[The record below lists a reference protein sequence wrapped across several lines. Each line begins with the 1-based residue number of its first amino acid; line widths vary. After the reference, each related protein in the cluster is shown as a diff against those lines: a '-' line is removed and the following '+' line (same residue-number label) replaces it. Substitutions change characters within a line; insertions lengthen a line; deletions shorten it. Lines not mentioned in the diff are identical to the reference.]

1 MVSTR
6 APLKVAYLLKRYPRF
21 SETFV
26 VAEILAHE
34 AAGAT
39 VDIVALRPVDEA
51 HFQGSLAAVRSPVTY
66 VPEAPR
72 KPAHL
77 WGLLDDLRRNW
88 PAAWQAL
95 AHAEIIDP
103 DDLFQALWVARFVRE
118 RGIEHLHAHFAT
130 VATTVARLVSLMT
143 GVTYGFT
150 AHAKDIYHDYP
161 EDQQLALK
169 LRDAAYV
176 VTVSDYNLRYLQDTF
191 DHDAAAVTRIYNG
204 LDLDTMP
211 FRSPVERRPTILGV
225 GRLVEKKGFAV
236 LIDACRLLADQGFDF
251 DCRIIGGGELRADL
265 ERQIEGLGLQ
275 NRVVLAGPLP
285 REHVQ
290 AAMQEAAVLAAP
302 CVVGRDG
309 NRDGLPTVLL
319 EAMALGTPTVATPV
333 TGIPE
338 LIEDGRT
345 GLLVD
350 EHDVDGLAA
359 RLGHI
364 LQGGGLRHALAT
376 RARRRIEADFDIHRN
391 AARLRGLFPAKAP
404 EKAVEK
410 APERAPEM
418 AAGHAVPL
426 RRAS

>member
-1 MVSTR
+1 MSSTR
-6 APLKVAYLLKRYPRF
+6 VPLKTAYLLKRYPRF

-34 AAGAT
+34 AAGT
-39 VDIVALRPVDEA
+39 TLDILALRPVAEA

-66 VPEAPR
+66 VPERPG

-77 WGLLDDLRRNW
+77 WALLDDLRQNW
-88 PAAWQAL
+88 PAAWRSL
-95 AHAEIIDP
+95 EHAEIIDP

-161 EDQQLALK
+161 EDQQLGLK

-176 VTVSDYNLRYLQDTF
+176 VTVSDYNVRYLRAHF
-191 DHDAAAVTRIYNG
+191 GADAAAVTRIYNG
-204 LDLDTMP
+204 LDLAAMP
-211 FRSPVERRPTILGV
+211 FRSPAARQPLILGV
-225 GRLVEKKGFAV
+225 GRLIEKKGFDV
-236 LIDACRLLADQGFDF
+236 LIDACRRLADQGLDF
-251 DCRIIGGGELRADL
+251 RCRIIGGGERRADL
-265 ERQIEGLGLQ
+265 ERQIAGLGLE
-275 NRVVLAGPLP
+275 NRVELAGPLP
-285 REHVQ
+285 RERVQ

-302 CVVGRDG
+302 CVVGADG

-319 EAMALGTPTVATPV
+319 EAMALGTPSIATPV

-338 LIEDGRT
+338 LIEDGRC
-345 GLLVD
+345 GLLVEERD
-350 EHDVDGLAA
+350 DRGLATSL
-359 RLGHI
+359 RRVLEDGD
-364 LQGGGLRHALAT
+364 LRHRLAVA
-376 RARRRIEADFDIHRN
+376 ARRRIEADFDVHEN
-391 AARLRGLFPAKAP
+391 AARLRALFPA
-404 EKAVEK
+404 
-410 APERAPEM
+410 RA
-418 AAGHAVPL
+418 ASDAVPL